1 MRQFINKLFFS
12 TILIIG
18 LGACQDDFYDR
29 KPYNALSVNDAI
41 KNEADLVTAAN
52 GMYSGMRTA
61 NLFLRGIPFMGDI
74 LADNVYLSASNSN
87 RYVAQYNYSYILTN
101 GDTGGIWQG
110 AYAVILRANNIINA
124 NVTETVTT
132 KQIKGEALT
141 VRALMYWEL
150 AKWFGQPITTN
161 PTGLS
166 VPIILTFDP
175 TIKPGRN
182 TTTEVYDQVAKDLN
196 QAFDLMTVTNKNS
209 SFISKYVA
217 KALLAKVLLYR
228 ADYPGAKVAAQDVVT
243 NGGYALAA
251 STSAA
256 YNAYWANAVPVTNK
270 LETIFEIS
278 TDGVNNVGFD
288 ALSNM
293 FDQNGYGDGLCTSE
307 LYNLY
312 TATDVR
318 RALLVSGSRAGE
330 NVFLINK
337 YQNTRNNA
345 DKDDGKVLRYSDI
358 LLVLAEANARTND
371 EVNAL
376 RFLNQVVQRRDP
388 SATALTSTGATLI
401 EDIIRERRKELAF
414 EGDRFPDLN
423 RLGRPIVR
431 NAQYPAAARNIPAN
445 NFRRIMPI
453 PQFEI
458 DANPAIKVQQNPE
471 Y

>member
-1 MRQFINKLFFS
+1 
-12 TILIIG
+12 
-18 LGACQDDFYDR
+18 
-29 KPYNALSVNDAI
+29 
-41 KNEADLVTAAN
+41 
-52 GMYSGMRTA
+52 
-61 NLFLRGIPFMGDI
+61 
-74 LADNVYLSASNSN
+74 
-87 RYVAQYNYSYILTN
+87 
-101 GDTGGIWQG
+101 
-110 AYAVILRANNIINA
+110 
-124 NVTETVTT
+124 
-132 KQIKGEALT
+132 
-141 VRALMYWEL
+141 
-150 AKWFGQPITTN
+150 
-161 PTGLS
+161 
-166 VPIILTFDP
+166 
-175 TIKPGRN
+175 
-182 TTTEVYDQVAKDLN
+182 
-196 QAFDLMTVTNKNS
+196 
-209 SFISKYVA
+209 
-217 KALLAKVLLYR
+217 
-228 ADYPGAKVAAQDVVT
+228 
-243 NGGYALAA
+243 LAA